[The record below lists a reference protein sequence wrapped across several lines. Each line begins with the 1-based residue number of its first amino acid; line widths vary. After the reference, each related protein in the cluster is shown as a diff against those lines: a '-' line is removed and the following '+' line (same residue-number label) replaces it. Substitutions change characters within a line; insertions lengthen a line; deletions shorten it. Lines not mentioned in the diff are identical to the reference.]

1 MSFGPQPPQPAP
13 QLSQPK
19 GPLLGVLALIL
30 GAFAVVVTFLPI
42 NLDLVRPYV
51 AFLFGLPAL
60 VVAFFGLLGNRRGKA
75 MAAIGMLL
83 SLLALLIGA
92 IAMANALGYL

>member
-1 MSFGPQPPQPAP
+1 MSHGPQPPQPSP
-13 QLSQPK
+13 QMSSPK
-19 GPLLGVLALIL
+19 GALLGVLALIL

-42 NLDLVRPYV
+42 DLDLVRPYV

-60 VVAFFGLLGNRRGKA
+60 VVACFGLLGNRRGKA
-75 MAAIGMLL
+75 MAAIGALL

-92 IAMANALGYL
+92 IAMANVVGYL